1 MQRAVLFLAFTGAF
15 CAAGRTYELR
25 GRLVPQSSA
34 TVSLFGA
41 TTPFH
46 AETQA
51 DTQGRFRFRSLASGQ
66 YTLAVFISGKGD
78 LRQTVDIGP
87 ATVDAKGRLDLTI
100 LIDHSLAVSA
110 EALTDSSKI
119 SARELSIPENAWHE
133 YEEAQKKLGRRDITS
148 AVEHLERAVAIAP
161 QFAVAWNNL
170 GTIAY
175 QARQYA
181 RADAYFRKALD
192 ENPAAYEPLVNLG
205 GVLLNEGKPA
215 EALPYNRSAVLS
227 RPHDALANSQLGL
240 NYFALGN
247 LGSAQ
252 NYLETAKRI
261 DPTHFSYPQLT
272 LARIHLL
279 RNEPA
284 QAADELRD
292 FLHHHPDAPEAPLI
306 RRQLAALDNES
317 GSAPI
322 ISR

>member
-1 MQRAVLFLAFTGAF
+1 MQGVGVFVAFAGVLS
-15 CAAGRTYELR
+15 AAGRTYELR
-25 GRLVPQSSA
+25 GRLVPASPA
-34 TVSLFGA
+34 MVSLFGA

-51 DTQGRFRFRSLASGQ
+51 DAQGRFRFRALASGE
-66 YTLAVFISGKGD
+66 YTIAVFIVGKGD

-87 ATVDAKGRLDLTI
+87 ATVNTQGCLDLTI
-100 LIDHSLAVSA
+100 PIDDSLAVSG
-110 EALTDSSKI
+110 EELTENSKV
-119 SARELSIPENAWHE
+119 SARELSIPENARHE
-133 YEEAQKKLGRRDITS
+133 YEEAQKKLSRRDTTS

-175 QARQYA
+175 QTRQYA

-192 ENPAAYEPLVNLG
+192 ENPGAYEPLVNLG

-215 EALPYNRSAVLS
+215 QALSYNRSAVLS
-227 RPHDALANSQLGL
+227 RPHDALANSQLGM

-247 LGSAQ
+247 LDFAEK
-252 NYLETAKRI
+252 YLGVAKRI

-279 RNEPA
+279 RDERS
-284 QAADELRD
+284 QAAEEFRD
-292 FLHHHPDAPEAPLI
+292 FLRRHPDAAESSRI
-306 RRQLAALDNES
+306 RAQLAALENGS
-317 GSAPI
+317 GVTPVT
-322 ISR
+322 SR